1 MKATIKKILIT
12 ILAIIIT
19 ATIAYAKVSC
29 KRMVSEGAFYNHPEY
44 KALVA
49 CYQMCPPVKYIV
61 GL

>member
-1 MKATIKKILIT
+1 MKATAKKILIT

-19 ATIAYAKVSC
+19 ATIAYASK
-29 KRMVSEGAFYNHPEY
+29 KMVSEGAFYNHPDY